1 MTTTQLFFS
10 IAGLYIGQTAI
21 LIMYINAKIDGVNGR
36 LDSISKQVDL
46 LVQYM
51 IDHEG
56 RISALEERTGG
67 PAKRQQGGPTSL

>member
-1 MTTTQLFFS
+1 MTNAQLFFA
-10 IAGLYIGQTAI
+10 IAGLFTGQTAI
-21 LIMYINAKIDGVNGR
+21 LILYINAKIDGKIDGVNGR

-56 RISALEERTGG
+56 RISVLEERTGG
-67 PAKRQQGGPTSL
+67 PVKVKKQ